1 MLAVPTMLEAIQL
14 YVPASAAITRVILRS
29 PVVLLKAY
37 GMRGIICGLGTV
49 EMSIGL
55 KPSGRVHRIEGTGW
69 PTTLHWRIWVE
80 SKMATGWA
88 GEMVTAGGTVCLRS
102 EEGKDGN

>member
-1 MLAVPTMLEAIQL
+1 MLEAIQL
-14 YVPASAAITRVILRS
+14 YVPASAAFTRVILRS

-49 EMSIGL
+49 EMSRGL
-55 KPSGRVHRIEGTGW
+55 EPSGRVHRIEGMGW
-69 PTTLHWRIWVE
+69 PTTLHRRIWVE

-88 GEMVTAGGTVCLRS
+88 GEMVTEGGTVCLRS
-102 EEGKDGN
+102 EEGEG